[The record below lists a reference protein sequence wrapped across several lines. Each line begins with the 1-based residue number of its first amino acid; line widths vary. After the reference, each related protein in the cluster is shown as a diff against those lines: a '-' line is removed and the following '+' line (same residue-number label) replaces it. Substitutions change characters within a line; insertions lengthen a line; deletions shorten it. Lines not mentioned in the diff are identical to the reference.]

1 LEIGKGI
8 AVMLSKVP
16 ERIMHRVRWVL
27 IASWLILILSLF
39 YDPLTV
45 QMTDPAN
52 LASPFRDRT
61 LLADAPRVLLQ
72 DQVMVLETYPIGARF
87 FWGMVVP
94 TSIFIVFVWGHEA
107 WRRICPLYF
116 FSQIPRALGLQPRLD
131 ISKNLWL
138 QRNFLYL
145 QFALFFIGLCSRLLW
160 INSDR
165 ILLGLFLLFTLL
177 SAAFIVFLYGG
188 RSWCHYFCP
197 FGMIQGVLN
206 GPRGLL
212 DSAAHL
218 APAASVTQ
226 SMCRTIEQGVEK
238 SACVN
243 CKSPCLDIDS
253 EKAYWEQ
260 LKKPGRKLVQYGY
273 LGLVIGYFA
282 YYWLYAG
289 NLDYYFSGVWSHEEN
304 PLGELFKPGFYL
316 FNQPIYIPKIVAAPL
331 TLMVFVGMTYV
342 ICDRLEHVYTQRL
355 KQRRQYISQEQV
367 LHQVFSLC
375 TFFAF
380 NIFFIYGGRPEI
392 LRLPIALQFLIQTL
406 LVLVSTLWLSRTWKR
421 SADQYMKESTADK
434 LRRQLKKLPDST
446 QWGGKSLE
454 QLTAD
459 EVYILAKTLPGVT
472 KNDRHRIYKGVLQE
486 LIQAGHLNSVGSL
499 AIVRQMQQKL
509 GMSEAE
515 YEALWVELGSDPE
528 NAHLFYP
535 SVPQTE
541 LRDSSKAQSGDFP
554 RTLIRQKQRH

>member
-1 LEIGKGI
+1 
-8 AVMLSKVP
+8 MLSKVP
-16 ERIMHRVRWVL
+16 EQVMRRVRWVT
-27 IASWLILILSLF
+27 IACWLLLILSLF
-39 YDPLTV
+39 YDPFTA

-52 LASPFRDRT
+52 LSSPFRDRA
-61 LLADAPRVLLQ
+61 LLADAPRIVLQ
-72 DQVMVLETYPIGARF
+72 DYVMVLKPYAIGTRV

-94 TSIFIVFVWGHEA
+94 SSIFIVFVFGHET
-107 WRRICPLYF
+107 WRRTCPLYF

-145 QFALFFIGLCSRLLW
+145 QFTLFFIGLCSRLLF

-165 ILLGLFLLFTLL
+165 ILLGFFLVFTLL
-177 SAAFIVFLYGG
+177 SAAFVVFLYGG
-188 RSWCHYFCP
+188 RSWCHYVCP
-197 FGMIQGVLN
+197 FGMVQTVLN

-212 DSAAHL
+212 DSPAHL
-218 APAASVTQ
+218 ASAASVTQ
-226 SMCRTIEQGVEK
+226 SMCRTIDQGVEK

-243 CKSPCLDIDS
+243 CKSPCFDIDS

-282 YYWLYAG
+282 YYGLYAG

-304 PLGELFKPGFYL
+304 QIGELFNPGFYL
-316 FNQPIYIPKIVAAPL
+316 FNQPINIPKVVAVPL
-331 TLMVFVGMTYV
+331 TLLFFVAVTYA
-342 ICDRLEHVYTQRL
+342 ICDRLQHLYANRLRQRVN
-355 KQRRQYISQEQV
+355 QEQV
-367 LHQVFSLC
+367 LHQVFSAC
-375 TFFAF
+375 TFLAF

-392 LRLPIALQFLIQTL
+392 LRLPIALQFTLQTL
-406 LVLVSTLWLSRTWKR
+406 LVLVSTLWLSRTWNR

-434 LRRQLKKLPDST
+434 LRRQLRKLPIDDS
-446 QWGGKSLE
+446 QWNSKSLDH
-454 QLTAD
+454 LTAD

-472 KNDRHRIYKGVLQE
+472 QSDRHRIYKGVLQE
-486 LIQAGHLNSVGSL
+486 FIQAGYLKAGSL
-499 AIVRQMQQKL
+499 AIVRQMQEKL
-509 GMSEAE
+509 GMSEEE

-535 SVPQTE
+535 IAPQTE
-541 LRDSSKAQSGDFP
+541 LRDRGRTDFP
-554 RTLIRQKQRH
+554 QTLIRQKQRN

>member
-1 LEIGKGI
+1 
-8 AVMLSKVP
+8 MLSRVP
-16 ERIMHRVRWVL
+16 ERVMHRVRWVL
-27 IASWLILILSLF
+27 ILGWLLLIASLF
-39 YDPLTV
+39 YDPLTW

-52 LASPFRDRT
+52 LSSPFRDPA
-61 LLADAPRVLLQ
+61 LLPDAPPIVLQ
-72 DQVMVLETYPIGARF
+72 DHAMTLAPYPIGARL
-87 FWGMVVP
+87 FWGMIVP
-94 TSIFIVFVWGHEA
+94 SGIFIVFVFGHET

-116 FSQIPRALGLQPRLD
+116 FSQIPRALGFQPKLD

-138 QRNFLYL
+138 QQNSLYL
-145 QFALFFIGLCSRLLW
+145 QFTLFFIGLCCRLLF

-165 ILLGLFLLFTLL
+165 ILLGSFLLFTLL
-177 SAAFIVFLYGG
+177 SAAFVVFLYGG
-188 RSWCHYFCP
+188 RSWCHYVCP
-197 FGMIQGVLN
+197 FGMIQGVLT

-212 DSAAHL
+212 DSSAHQ

-226 SMCRTIEQGVEK
+226 SMCRSIDRGIEKQETEK

-282 YYWLYAG
+282 YYGLYAG
-289 NLDYYFSGVWSHEEN
+289 NFDYYFSGVWSHELN
-304 PLGELFKPGFYL
+304 QVGGLFNPGFYG
-316 FNQPIYIPKIVAAPL
+316 FDRWIPIPKIVAAPL
-331 TLMVFVGMTYV
+331 TLLVFVAVTCP
-342 ICDRLEHVYTQRL
+342 ICTHLERAYAQRL
-355 KQRRQYISQEQV
+355 RRQNISQEQI
-367 LHQVFSLC
+367 LHRVFSVC
-375 TFFAF
+375 TFLAF

-392 LRLPIALQFLIQTL
+392 LRLPIAMQFLIQTL
-406 LVLVSTLWLSRTWKR
+406 FVLVSTLWLSRTWKR

-434 LRRQLKKLPDST
+434 LRRQLKKLSIDSS

-454 QLTAD
+454 QLTPD

-472 KNDRHRIYKGVLQE
+472 KHDRQQVYKGLLHD

-499 AIVRQMQQKL
+499 AIIRQMQQHL
-509 GMSEAE
+509 GMNETD
-515 YEALWVELGSDPE
+515 YEALWVELGSDPA

-535 SVPQTE
+535 TVPQTE
-541 LRDSSKAQSGDFP
+541 LRDRGGMDFP
-554 RTLIRQKQRH
+554 QTLIRQRR